1 MDGCAC
7 EGCCQLLPAHRPLLP
22 CLTLRHR
29 TFGPPA
35 WCQVVIVN
43 PAAPSPGDY
52 TTRTEVQTEE
62 YEQAVI
68 FDHVIGR
75 RT

>member
-1 MDGCAC
+1 
-7 EGCCQLLPAHRPLLP
+7 
-22 CLTLRHR
+22 
-29 TFGPPA
+29 
-35 WCQVVIVN
+35 VIIVD

-52 TTRTEVQTEE
+52 TTRTDVQTEE

>member
-1 MDGCAC
+1 MPPPSQCYL
-7 EGCCQLLPAHRPLLP
+7 QPLLLDTAKSL
-22 CLTLRHR
+22 CLLSSRR
-29 TFGPPA
+29 
-35 WCQVVIVN
+35 QVIIVD

-52 TTRTEVQTEE
+52 TTRTEVETGE

>member
-1 MDGCAC
+1 MPRH
-7 EGCCQLLPAHRPLLP
+7 PAA
-22 CLTLRHR
+22 
-29 TFGPPA
+29 G
-35 WCQVVIVN
+35 CQVIIVN

-75 RT
+75 CT